1 MLAFLFPGQGSQMV
15 GMGKAL
21 ADRFPTARAVFEQ
34 ADEALGYAIS
44 RLCFEGPADELTL
57 TANAQPA
64 ILTCSVAALRVLHEE
79 TGLTPEVVAG
89 HSLGEYSALV
99 CAGAISLE
107 DAACSVHL
115 RGKFMQQAVPAGE
128 GAMAALMGAD
138 PERVAALC
146 EAAAE
151 GQVLS
156 PANFNGAGQIV
167 IAGAAEAV
175 ARAVQ
180 RAKEHGIKRAI
191 PLDVSAPFHCALM
204 EPAAA
209 RLAGALAEVEFADPR
224 IPVVTNVE
232 AAPNESGARARELL
246 VQQVTAPVR
255 WEDSVLRMAELGVT
269 RAIELGP
276 GKPVLGGMVRRIAK
290 AIKTTPFNDPGQLDT
305 LMEVA
310 A

>member
-1 MLAFLFPGQGSQMV
+1 MLAFLFPGQGSQTV

-21 ADRFPTARAVFEQ
+21 ADQFPVARATFEQ
-34 ADEALGYAIS
+34 ADDALGYAIS

-64 ILTCSVAALRVLHEE
+64 ILTSSVAALRVLGEQ
-79 TGLTPEVVAG
+79 TDLTPEVVAG

-99 CAGAISLE
+99 CAGSISLE
-107 DAACSVHL
+107 DAVRSVHL
-115 RGKFMQQAVPAGE
+115 RGKFMQEAVPPGE

-138 PERVAALC
+138 AERAAALC

-167 IAGAAEAV
+167 IAGAAAAV
-175 ARAVQ
+175 ARAVE
-180 RAKEHGIKRAI
+180 RAKEHGVKHAI
-191 PLDVSAPFHCALM
+191 PLQVSAPFHCALM

-209 RLAGALAEVEFADPR
+209 RLAEVLAEVSFGDPAV
-224 IPVVTNVE
+224 PVVTNVE
-232 AAPNESGARARELL
+232 AAANESGARARELL

-255 WEDSVLRMAELGVT
+255 WEESVLTMAERGVT
-269 RAIELGP
+269 HAVELGP

-290 AIKTTPFNDPGQLDT
+290 AIKPTPFNNPDQLDK
-305 LMEVA
+305 LKEMVA
-310 A
+310 